1 ALKRQDYGRAIA
13 IFEELSQA
21 NIPKAYQLKAQMGLV
36 RTYEAQQQ
44 WQQALAVCQPLIQ
57 SSSSQVRDWANTK
70 QHELTQAQQAPTS
83 DLSGFQPLDTGF
95 QPLEVAQPS
104 EVDHVPSPSAN
115 IDASLAEIAYPSAAE
130 SNYSSPVADN
140 PNQDLTD
147 TTPSAEPLPPQDIAD
162 NTSAPSL
169 FHYESLNQSLNVSA
183 STTSDTTTSAP
194 TTSAPTTFPAPTDSS
209 ATTTSPASTET
220 EKPKETEQS
229 TALTPTRWRYA
240 ERLKTGRS
248 LGKVKQGRLWLAQGL
263 TALLTFGLLRFLLNL
278 SLRSFNSYLRML
290 DRILPLDIRPIRA
303 FEQNQTWPLLIVL
316 LGLGIAAPWLW
327 DWLLRL
333 TADMR
338 PFSTRVM
345 IKSSPEAV
353 KVLRQACL
361 KRNWQFPTLGLLPT
375 EIPLI
380 FSYGWLPRYG
390 RLMVSQ
396 GLLDQLEDDEIAT
409 LVAYEMSHWRRWDW
423 PLVSLQGLLL
433 YGFHWLYWRLAL
445 WGNRQPP
452 MVKFAAGLGANLSYG
467 VFWLVQKAGSWLSR
481 LRTYYCD
488 RAAAETTGNPNGL
501 VRALGKLTLALNHT
515 LETQGYT
522 PPFVE
527 RLTLLLPTHAAA
539 SPMPTAALPQH
550 FTWDILNPF
559 RSWLSCNQ
567 SHPPLGDR
575 LQLLTM
581 YARYWKLP
589 PEIDFQPLI
598 DRYAPNKSQKGNAL
612 SLSEWK
618 TLLLQGGPWFG
629 LALGG
634 LIGLLL
640 WGIGAAAATFQ
651 WAFVDWLYKDPSVLK
666 SALLLGLGTG
676 ILLRINALFP
686 DLDPNLEPTDTQIA
700 DWAIAPDLIPVDSLR
715 VKLSGQLLGRPG
727 IANWLGQE
735 LLLKTPQG
743 LFKLHFFS
751 LLGTIGNGLK
761 LGPRPVQD
769 LNQPA
774 QILGWFRRGQQIWID
789 IDQIKTTNQI
799 IQAQHPLWSAAILA
813 ISFMG
818 GLWILARG

>member
-1 ALKRQDYGRAIA
+1 MTPELNPEQVLKTGVRALKQQDYGRAIA

-21 NIPKAYQLKAQMGLV
+21 DIPKAYQLKAQMGLV
-36 RTYEAQQQ
+36 RTYEAQNH
-44 WQQALAVCQPLIQ
+44 WQQALALCEALTQ
-57 SSSSQVRDWANTK
+57 SSSSQIRDWANTK
-70 QHELTQAQQAPTS
+70 QRELTQAQKAPAS
-83 DLSGFQPLDTGF
+83 DLSGFQPLETGF
-95 QPLEVAQPS
+95 QPLDTIQPS
-104 EVDHVPSPSAN
+104 EVALPPSPSAK
-115 IDASLAEIAYPSAAE
+115 IEDPAAEINHPPVSESIASSPGENPPNPDLSNPPPYAE
-130 SNYSSPVADN
+130 SP
-140 PNQDLTD
+140 LTQD
-147 TTPSAEPLPPQDIAD
+147 TTD
-162 NTSAPSL
+162 NASTPSL
-169 FHYESLNQSLNVSA
+169 FHYESLNQSLPPSTPSGPSAPSA
-183 STTSDTTTSAP
+183 SP
-194 TTSAPTTFPAPTDSS
+194 
-209 ATTTSPASTET
+209 SPPSPLPKET
-220 EKPKETEQS
+220 EKPEET
-229 TALTPTRWRYA
+229 TALAQWRYA

-248 LGKVKQGRLWLAQGL
+248 LGKVKQGKLWLAQGL
-263 TALLTFGLLRFLLNL
+263 TALLTFGLLRFLLHL
-278 SLRSFNSYLRML
+278 SLRSFNGYLRML

-333 TADMR
+333 TANMR

-353 KVLRQACL
+353 KVLRQTCL

-433 YGFHWLYWRLAL
+433 YGLHWLYWRLAL

-452 MVKFAAGLGANLSYG
+452 MVKFAAGLGATLSYG

-481 LRTYYCD
+481 LRTYYRD
-488 RAAAETTGNPNGL
+488 RTATEITGNPNGL

-515 LETQGYT
+515 VENHGYT
-522 PPFVE
+522 PPIVE

-539 SPMPTAALPQH
+539 SPLPTAALPQH
-550 FTWDILNPF
+550 FVWDVLNPF

-575 LQLLTM
+575 LQLLTV

-589 PEIDFQPLI
+589 PEINFQPLI
-598 DRYAPNKSQKGNAL
+598 DRYAPNKSQKGDAL
-612 SLSEWK
+612 SPSEWK
-618 TLLLQGGPWFG
+618 TLLLQGAPWFG
-629 LALGG
+629 LAIGG

-640 WGIGAAAATFQ
+640 WGIGAAAATFK
-651 WAFVDWLYKDPSVLK
+651 WTFLDWLYKDPSVLK

-676 ILLRINALFP
+676 ILLRINTLFP
-686 DLDPNLEPTDTQIA
+686 DLDPNLEPSDTQIA
-700 DWAIAPDLIPVDSLR
+700 DWAITPDLIPADSLPI
-715 VKLSGQLLGRPG
+715 KLSGQLLGRPG

-743 LFKLHFFS
+743 VFKLHFFS
-751 LLGTIGNGLK
+751 IFGPIGNGLK
-761 LGPRPVQD
+761 LSPRPVQY

-774 QILGWFRRGQQIWID
+774 QLLGWFRRGQQIWID
-789 IDQIKTTNQI
+789 IHQIKTHTQT
-799 IQAQHPLWSAAILA
+799 IQAQHPLWSAVILA
-813 ISFMG
+813 ISFIG
-818 GLWILARG
+818 GLWILTRG

>member
-1 ALKRQDYGRAIA
+1 MAPELNPEQVLKTGVRALKRQDYGRAIA
-13 IFEELSQA
+13 IFEDLSQA
-21 NIPKAYQLKAQMGLV
+21 DIPRAYQLKAQMGLV
-36 RTYEAQQQ
+36 RTYEAQHQ
-44 WQQALAVCQPLIQ
+44 WQQALAVCESLAQ
-57 SSSSQVRDWANTK
+57 SSSSQIRDWANTK
-70 QHELTQAQQAPTS
+70 QRELTQAQTAPTS

-95 QPLEVAQPS
+95 QPFDTAQLS
-104 EVDHVPSPSAN
+104 EVNPAPSPSAN
-115 IDASLAEIAYPSAAE
+115 IDAPPTEIAYPLAAE
-130 SNYSSPVADN
+130 SNASSPVVDP

-147 TTPSAEPLPPQDIAD
+147 TTPFTESLPAQDIAD
-162 NTSAPSL
+162 SASVPSL
-169 FHYESLNQSLNVSA
+169 FHYESLNQS
-183 STTSDTTTSAP
+183 
-194 TTSAPTTFPAPTDSS
+194 FP
-209 ATTTSPASTET
+209 SPASPAASAASPVPTET
-220 EKPKETEQS
+220 EKKTETEPS
-229 TALTPTRWRYA
+229 AALTPTPWRYA

-248 LGKVKQGRLWLAQGL
+248 LGKVKQGQLWLAQGL
-263 TALLTFGLLRFLLNL
+263 TALLTFGLLRFLLHL
-278 SLRSFNSYLRML
+278 SLRSFNDYLQML
-290 DRILPLDIRPIRA
+290 DRILPLNIRPISA
-303 FEQNQTWPLLIVL
+303 FEQNQTWPLLMLL

-327 DWLLRL
+327 DLLLRL

-353 KVLRQACL
+353 KVLRQTCL

-433 YGFHWLYWRLAL
+433 YGLHWLYWRLAI
-445 WGNRQPP
+445 WGNGQPP
-452 MVKFAAGLGANLSYG
+452 MVKFAAGLGATLSYG

-501 VRALGKLTLALNHT
+501 VRALGKLTQALNHT
-515 LETQGYT
+515 LANQGYT
-522 PPFVE
+522 PPIVE
-527 RLTLLLPTHAAA
+527 RLTLLLPTHTAA
-539 SPMPTAALPQH
+539 SPMPATPLPQR
-550 FTWDILNPF
+550 FTWDVLNPF

-575 LQLLTM
+575 LQLLTL
-581 YARYWKLP
+581 YARYWKLT

-598 DRYAPNKSQKGNAL
+598 DRYAPSQSKKGNVL
-612 SLSEWK
+612 SPSEWK

-629 LALGG
+629 LTIGG
-634 LIGLLL
+634 LIGLGL

-651 WAFVDWLYKDPSVLK
+651 WTFVDWLYKDPSVLK
-666 SALLLGLGTG
+666 SALLLGLGIGT
-676 ILLRINALFP
+676 LLRTNALFP
-686 DLDPNLEPTDTQIA
+686 DLDPNLAPTDNQSA
-700 DWAIAPDLIPVDSLR
+700 DWATAPDLIPIDSLP

-751 LLGTIGNGLK
+751 WLGTLGNGLK
-761 LGPRPVQD
+761 LGPRPVQY

-789 IDQIKTTNQI
+789 IDQIKTNNQT